1 MIKHTEETA
10 SLEPIIKWP
19 GGKER
24 ELKYI
29 IPNLPE
35 SFDNYYEPFV
45 GGGSVFMGISA
56 KQYYINDFS
65 TELMGLY
72 GFIKTQNPSF
82 FKYCESTNK
91 SIDNAG
97 LFAVAQF
104 KTINELYKSFRAD
117 TINID
122 TFIDNI
128 SKFIIDN
135 QNDVLSIIDTMDID
149 KSFFVNEMKTTFVR
163 KMQRMKQLEL
173 TKGMMPEKD
182 VFDNIE
188 TIIKGALYMYYRY
201 LYNSDYELS
210 QEWRIT
216 LFYYLRNYAYSGMFR
231 YNSNGEFNVPYGG
244 IAYNGKLTRKKLNYY
259 QSDNCQDKLSKTT
272 IDNIDFEAFL
282 SKYQPR
288 ETDFVFLDPPY
299 DTEFS
304 TYAQNVFTRTDQ
316 SRLANYMIKKCKAKW
331 MLIIKNTDFIYDL
344 YSNRSGIYI
353 KSFDKEY
360 VVSFMNRNNKKV
372 THLLITNYV

>member
-1 MIKHTEETA
+1 MKEYTEESA
-10 SLEPIIKWP
+10 VLEPILKWP

-29 IPNLPE
+29 IPNLPK

-45 GGGSVFMGISA
+45 GGGSVFMGITA

-65 TELMGLY
+65 QELMDLY
-72 GFIKTQNPSF
+72 GFIKTHNPSF

-91 SIDNAG
+91 SIENAG
-97 LFAVAQF
+97 LFAY
-104 KTINELYKSFRAD
+104 KKYETIIKLYKSFRTN
-117 TINID
+117 TINLE
-122 TFIDNI
+122 TFIDNV
-128 SKFIIDN
+128 SEFILDN
-135 QNDVLSIIDTMDID
+135 QNDILSIIDTMDKD
-149 KSFFVNEMKTTFVR
+149 RSFFVDEMKLTFVR

-188 TIIKGALYMYYRY
+188 TIIKGSLYMYYRH
-201 LYNSDYELS
+201 LYNSAYELS

-231 YNSNGEFNVPYGG
+231 YNSSGEFNVPYGG

-259 QSDNCQDKLSKTT
+259 KSDNCQNKLSNTI

-282 SKYQPR
+282 SKYQPT
-288 ETDFVFLDPPY
+288 ENDFVFLDPPY

-304 TYAQNVFTRTDQ
+304 TYAQNDFTRTDQ
-316 SRLANYMIKKCKAKW
+316 SRLACYMINKCRAKW

-344 YSNRSGIYI
+344 YSNHSGIYI

-360 VVSFMNRNNKKV
+360 VVSFMNRNDKKV

>member
-1 MIKHTEETA
+1 MKEYSAGNIV
-10 SLEPIIKWP
+10 LEPIIKWP

-35 SFDNYYEPFV
+35 SFVNYYEPFV
-45 GGGSVFMGISA
+45 GGGSVFMGITA

-65 TELMGLY
+65 KELMDLY
-72 GFIKTQNPSF
+72 GFIKKQNPSF
-82 FKYCESTNK
+82 FEYCESTNR
-91 SIDNAG
+91 SIEKAG
-97 LFAVAQF
+97 LFAAQKF
-104 KTINELYKSFRAD
+104 ESIYQLYKSFRTN
-117 TINID
+117 TINLE
-122 TFIDNI
+122 TFIYNVNA
-128 SKFIIDN
+128 FIRDN
-135 QNDVLSIIDTMDID
+135 QNDLLSIIDTMDKD
-149 KSFFVNEMKTTFVR
+149 RSFFVDEMKLTFVR

-173 TKGMMPEKD
+173 TKGIMPYKD

-188 TIIKGALYMYYRY
+188 TIIKGSLYMYYRY
-201 LYNSDYELS
+201 LYNSAYELS

-231 YNSNGEFNVPYGG
+231 YNSSGEFNVPYGG

-259 QSDNCQDKLSKTT
+259 KSDNCQNKLSNTI

-282 SKYQPR
+282 SKYQPT
-288 ETDFVFLDPPY
+288 ENDFVFLDPPY

-304 TYAQNVFTRTDQ
+304 TYAQNDFTRTDQ
-316 SRLANYMIKKCKAKW
+316 SRLACYMINKCRAKW

-344 YSNRSGIYI
+344 YSNHSGIYI

-360 VVSFMNRNNKKV
+360 VVSFMNRNDKKV

>member
-1 MIKHTEETA
+1 MKSHTEENA

-45 GGGSVFMGISA
+45 GGGSVFMGIPA
-56 KQYYINDFS
+56 KKYYINDFS

-72 GFIKTQNPSF
+72 GLIKTQNHSF

-91 SIDNAG
+91 SVENAG
-97 LFAVAQF
+97 LFTVKKF
-104 KTINELYKSFRAD
+104 ETINDLYKLFRAD
-117 TINID
+117 SININ
-122 TFIDNI
+122 TFIDKI
-128 SKFIIDN
+128 SEFIIDN
-135 QNDVLSIIDTMDID
+135 QNDILSIIDTMDID
-149 KSFFVNEMKTTFVR
+149 KSFFVNEMKITFVR

-173 TKGMMPEKD
+173 TKGMMPKKD

-188 TIIKGALYMYYRY
+188 TIIKGALYMYYRH
-201 LYNSDYELS
+201 LYNSDYELT

-259 QSDNCQDKLSKTT
+259 QSDECQNKLSKTT
-272 IDNIDFEAFL
+272 IDNTDFEAFL
-282 SKYQPR
+282 SKYKPQ
-288 ETDFVFLDPPY
+288 ENDFVFLDPPY

-304 TYAQNVFTRTDQ
+304 TYAQNDFTRTDQ
-316 SRLANYMIKKCKAKW
+316 SRLANYLINNCRTKW
-331 MLIIKNTDFIYDL
+331 MLIIKNTDFIYGL
-344 YSNRSGIYI
+344 YSNHSGVYI

-360 VVSFMNRNNKKV
+360 VVSFMNRNDKKV